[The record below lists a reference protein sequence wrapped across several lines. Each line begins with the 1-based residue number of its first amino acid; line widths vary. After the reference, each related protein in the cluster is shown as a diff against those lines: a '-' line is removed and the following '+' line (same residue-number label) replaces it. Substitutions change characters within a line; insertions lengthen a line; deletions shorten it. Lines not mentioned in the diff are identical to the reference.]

1 VWPLSIAP
9 YTVCI
14 VPLTTSQDPNDV
26 LMLRAQ
32 KLYDCLSEEAC
43 PDHVI
48 LDDRTYLSMGARVR
62 DSERLGYPCTVIIGY
77 KMGGEECEVRV
88 RRDDGGV
95 DTQLLTV
102 EQVSQTVRDLYT
114 RSVTLG
120 L

>member
-1 VWPLSIAP
+1 M
-9 YTVCI
+9 
-14 VPLTTSQDPNDV
+14 SQDPSDV

-77 KMGGEECEVRV
+77 KVRMCLYSQSFMPVGILVATMTRARARARARAKTLACV
-88 RRDDGGV
+88 RC
-95 DTQLLTV
+95 
-102 EQVSQTVRDLYT
+102 
-114 RSVTLG
+114 TL
-120 L
+120 